1 MEKKKQDFLFLYSSV
16 EEYLYVPITM
26 KEPFICRRKLTQSLS
41 WGLTFLQR
49 KYRYINLFQFNKYLK
64 HNNHM

>member
-41 WGLTFLQR
+41 WGPNFSP
-49 KYRYINLFQFNKYLK
+49 KKI
-64 HNNHM
+64 